1 MATYE
6 VNDLSLIKDGDTYLI
21 KIAGKEVYYGVSN
34 TASGDQQKIVTI
46 NNLEKI
52 GVGTQ
57 ISITFANA
65 QTYNGKPTLKINNLA
80 AATVN
85 NGFANMWQ
93 AGETVNFVYDGANWL
108 YIGSGVASTNKYGVT
123 KLTNA
128 VTNSSDTAIT
138 PAAVN
143 ELSEYLEN
151 AIAQNV
157 RGATSSAN
165 GTAGRVPAPAAG
177 DQNKYLKGDGT
188 WKALSADTEFTDL
201 AAQVN
206 TNRSKINGVDTKVNR
221 IDRDLTSIDAEKAR
235 FIHLDVD
242 DLDWSAIWA
251 KISVLENGETALIT
265 SESTQTGLLTNGGRN
280 AKVYGFISRRNDTEF
295 KYIFRANNND
305 IFVADSVG
313 STSSA
318 SGTYTERHMAT
329 DIDLTSSDTVWSLIW
344 AKLNT
349 LDVGRSALFR
359 SYATSSNVWT
369 TGARN
374 NTMFGIVSRRSD
386 TQFVFTYRLNE
397 NKLYIGSLDGA
408 SSSTPGTFTEE
419 EVIFTSQIKNN
430 HSTTD
435 AGYILDARQG
445 KSLSDMISQRAIGQR
460 ITKDI
465 AASGN
470 ACTINLADGCCCLL
484 VASMPGISRVW
495 VGVVYTNSSGAV
507 TFEKI
512 NSSSAIQAEV
522 PSNTTNKLKFTWSYS
537 SASTLNI
544 LCIPYRGTGIPSF

>member
-6 VNDLSLIKDGDTYLI
+6 VNNLTFSRDGDTYLI
-21 KIAGKEVYYGVSN
+21 KIANKEVYYGVSS
-34 TASGDQQKIVTI
+34 TAGSSQQKVVTI

-57 ISITFANA
+57 IGITFTYA

-85 NGFANMWQ
+85 NGFVNMWQ

-108 YIGSGVASTNKYGVT
+108 YIGSGVASTTKYGVT

-128 VTNSSDTAIT
+128 VINSSDTAIT

-143 ELSEYLEN
+143 EMSEYLQG
-151 AIAQNV
+151 AINQNV

-165 GTAGRVPAPAAG
+165 GTAGRVPAPSAG

-188 WKALSADTEFTDL
+188 WKALSADSNFSDL
-201 AAQVN
+201 AAQV
-206 TNRSKINGVDTKVNR
+206 SA
-221 IDRDLTSIDAEKAR
+221 IDESLASIDVEKAR

-251 KISVLENGETALIT
+251 KINALENGETALIT
-265 SESTQTGLLTNGGRN
+265 SEATQTGLLTNSGRS

-305 IFVADSVG
+305 IFIADSVG
-313 STSSA
+313 STTDSS
-318 SGTYTERHMAT
+318 GQYTERHMAT

-349 LDVGRSALFR
+349 LDVNRSALFR
-359 SYATSSNVWT
+359 SWATASNIWT
-369 TGARN
+369 SAKRD

-397 NKLYIGSLDGA
+397 NKLYVGSLDGA

-419 EVIFTSQIKNN
+419 EVIF
-430 HSTTD
+430 
-435 AGYILDARQG
+435 A
-445 KSLSDMISQRAIGQR
+445 SDIENRVVGQR
-460 ITKDI
+460 ITSAI
-465 AASGN
+465 AAAGN
-470 ACTINLADGCCCLL
+470 TKTITLDDGCCCFLI
-484 VASMPGISRVW
+484 ASMPGISRCW
-495 VGVVYTNSSGAV
+495 VGVCYTASDGTV

-512 NSSSAIQAEV
+512 NSSSVIQAEV
-522 PSNTTNKLKFTWSYS
+522 PANTTNKLKFTWTYS

-544 LCIPYRGTGIPSF
+544 LCIPYRGTKIPTV

>member
-6 VNDLSLIKDGDTYLI
+6 VNNLTFTRDGDTYLI
-21 KIAGKEVYYGVSN
+21 KIASKEVYYGISS
-34 TASGDQQKIVTI
+34 TAAATQQKNVTI

-52 GVGTQ
+52 EVGTQ
-57 ISITFANA
+57 INITFTNA

-93 AGETVNFVYDGANWL
+93 AGETVNFVYDGAYWL
-108 YIGSGVASTNKYGVT
+108 YIGSGVASTTKYGIT

-128 VTNSSDTAIT
+128 VTTSSDTAIT

-143 ELSEYLEN
+143 ELSEHLEG

-165 GTAGRVPAPAAG
+165 GAAGRVPAPAAG

-188 WKALSADTEFTDL
+188 WKALSADSTFSNL
-201 AAQVN
+201 ATQVN
-206 TNRSKINGVDTKVNR
+206 T
-221 IDRDLTSIDAEKAR
+221 IDAEKGK
-235 FIHLDVD
+235 FIHLNVD

-251 KISVLENGETALIT
+251 KINTLANGETALIT
-265 SESTQTGLLTNGGRN
+265 SESTQTGLLTNGGRSS
-280 AKVYGFISRRNDTEF
+280 KVYGTISRRNSTEF
-295 KYIFRANNND
+295 EYIFRMNNNE
-305 IFVADSVG
+305 IFIANSVG

-318 SGTYTERHMAT
+318 SGTYTERHMAI

-344 AKLNT
+344 EKLNT

-359 SYATSSNVWT
+359 SWATASNIWT
-369 TGARN
+369 SAKRD

-397 NKLYIGSLDGA
+397 NKLYVGSLDGA

-445 KSLSDMISQRAIGQR
+445 KSLSDMISERAVGKR
-460 ITKDI
+460 ITADI
-465 AASGN
+465 AAAGN
-470 ACTINLADGCCCLL
+470 TKTITLDDGCCWFLI
-484 VASMPGISRVW
+484 ASMPGISRCW
-495 VGVVYTNSSGAV
+495 VGVCYTASDGTV

-512 NSSSAIQAEV
+512 NSSSVIQAEV
-522 PSNTTNKLKFTWSYS
+522 PANTTNKLKFTWTYS

-544 LCIPYRGTGIPSF
+544 LCIPYRGTKIASF

>member
-6 VNDLSLIKDGDTYLI
+6 VNDLSLTKDGDTYLI
-21 KIAGKEVYYGVSN
+21 KIASKEVYYGVSN
-34 TASGDQQKIVTI
+34 TASGDQQKMVTI

-57 ISITFANA
+57 ISITFTNA

-85 NGFANMWQ
+85 NGTANMWQ

-108 YIGSGVASTNKYGVT
+108 YIGSGIASTNKYGVT
-123 KLTNA
+123 RLTNA

-143 ELSEYLEN
+143 ELSEYLEE

-165 GTAGRVPAPAAG
+165 GAAGRVPAPAAG

-188 WKALSADTEFTDL
+188 WKILSADSTFSSL
-201 AAQVN
+201 ATQVN
-206 TNRSKINGVDTKVNR
+206 TIDGEVDTINES
-221 IDRDLTSIDAEKAR
+221 LTSINAKKAR
-235 FIHLDVD
+235 FIHLDAD
-242 DLDWSAIWA
+242 DLDWSAIWT
-251 KISVLENGETALIT
+251 KIQGLEGGATALFT
-265 SESTQTGLLTNGGRN
+265 SESTQTGLLTNGGRSS
-280 AKVYGFISRRNDTEF
+280 KLYGIISRRNSTEF
-295 KYIFRANNND
+295 EYLFRTNNNE
-305 IFVADSVG
+305 IFVANSVG

-318 SGTYTERHMAT
+318 SGTYTERHMAI
-329 DIDLTSSDTVWSLIW
+329 DIDLGSSDTVWSLIW

-349 LDVGRSALFR
+349 IDVGRSALFR
-359 SYATSSNVWT
+359 SWATSSNVWT
-369 TGARN
+369 STKRN
-374 NTMFGIVSRRSD
+374 NTLFGIVSRRSD

-397 NKLYIGSLDGA
+397 NKLYVGSLDGA

-445 KSLSDMISQRAIGQR
+445 KSLSDMISERVVGQK
-460 ITKDI
+460 ISKSID
-465 AASGN
+465 AS
-470 ACTINLADGCCCLL
+470 ATSCTMNCPSGTCCFII
-484 VASMPGISRVW
+484 ASMTGISRVW
-495 VGVVYTNSSGAV
+495 VGYIYTASDGTVSIEQINSQTNISAAS
-507 TFEKI
+507 TKI
-512 NSSSAIQAEV
+512 N
-522 PSNTTNKLKFTWSYS
+522 KLTFTWKALTDSHS
-537 SASTLNI
+537 LNV